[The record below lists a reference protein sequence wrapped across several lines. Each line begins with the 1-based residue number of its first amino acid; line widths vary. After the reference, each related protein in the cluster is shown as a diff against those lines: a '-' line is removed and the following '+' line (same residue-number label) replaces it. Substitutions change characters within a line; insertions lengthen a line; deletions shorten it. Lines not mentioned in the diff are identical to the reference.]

1 MNLRIPITATVAVVL
16 ASFSLSA
23 VLAGNGWLG
32 AGIGAVVVVTATG
45 LATRMPG
52 PRSALIATVAVLIA
66 VVPLLFGHTWPL
78 LITGLVLV
86 AATAASATGVRW
98 LSGFA
103 VLAAYLATLLIFLN
117 LVFASKPSFGHV
129 IPSYD
134 SVTQL
139 GRMVSSAFAEFRYS
153 PPVPDTRPV
162 SLVGAGGIGLVAIM
176 VDILAVRMRRP
187 AVAGLPLLV
196 LFCVPV
202 ASTVKTFGP
211 LQTVT
216 FALGLTGFLTL
227 LSTAGRERV
236 RMWGRL
242 VTFRYIQP
250 LDETGAGPDT
260 RDLAASGRRIGL
272 AAVCLAVLVPVVLP
286 VVRTHDVFG
295 TTGTGSASSSVAG
308 AGVGGGTLDAMLG
321 VQRALQE
328 RTPQPVLTYT
338 TTAAVPSQQY
348 FQLFVLNYNG
358 RQDAWLAQ
366 FNGRLA
372 DQRAPGSQL
381 PYGPSGQLASTPA
394 ATVTTTVTLA
404 RDQSQAAGL
413 EGFLPVPYAPVR
425 LRAETPGWAELS
437 GSLMLYNPA
446 EPLAGMRYT
455 VTSREADPT
464 PANIN
469 SATALGG
476 SPTSIL
482 TEYGAYTGPDV
493 SRLAAIARQHTAG
506 AATPLQAAADLQAW
520 FQSGSFSYTL
530 NPNLPASH
538 WLVTFLTTDHRGYCQ
553 QFAWAFAVLARLVGI
568 PSRIAVGYTGGSPGR
583 NGTWKVTT
591 ADTHAWPELY
601 FPSVGWLRF
610 EPTPHG
616 GRGQG
621 TATAPAYAASPGR
634 SASKAPAA
642 GTASGA
648 RGSAAAG
655 QAAKNAGGLNR
666 FLRGGAGVAGQ
677 AAAGGAGLGLAIGLS
692 VLLLV
697 VLSGPAVA
705 RRLTRRRR
713 WLAASTDAGAASAA
727 WLELT
732 DDLADYGLSRGPG
745 ETPRAVAR
753 RVVREASLD
762 SAAALALSRIAGA
775 AERAQYA
782 RLARPGTGLPA
793 DALLVRRAIA
803 RSVPTSRRI
812 RAQLLPPSTL
822 AAAQHLLQR
831 AGDMLGWLDTSWP
844 ALRRQLR
851 RGEN

>member
-286 VVRTHDVFG
+286 VVRTHDVFD

-425 LRAETPGWAELS
+425 LRAGTPGWAELS

-446 EPLAGMRYT
+446 EPLVGMRYT

>member
-762 SAAALALSRIAGA
+762 SAAAQAVSRIAGA